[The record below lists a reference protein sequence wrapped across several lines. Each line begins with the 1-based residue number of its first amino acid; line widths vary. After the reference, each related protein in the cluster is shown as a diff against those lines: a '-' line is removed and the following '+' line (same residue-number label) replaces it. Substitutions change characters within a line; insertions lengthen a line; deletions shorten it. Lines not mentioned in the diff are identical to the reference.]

1 MLTSSPKRSYTD
13 KSSIEKHQETKMIKQ
28 HGKHAAQARKQVVL
42 GLTVMASVIA
52 QAYAQEAATAPT
64 APVAAAAEAAQDG
77 AAPLQTVKVTGF
89 RNSLISSAKD
99 KKESVGF
106 QDSINAEDLGKFP
119 DKNIAESLSRVP
131 GVGVSRDVTGEGMT
145 IQIRGLG
152 SSFTKILL
160 NNSPVAVA
168 SSGPIDGANTNREV
182 DLDLLPTDLFTKLT
196 VSKSPTAGQIEGGA
210 AGVVNLRSAR
220 PFDKEGRQTSISL
233 TGTKQQIADKA
244 GARGTAIWSN
254 TWEGKYGILG
264 GISLSRQ
271 EARTTGFE
279 TVGWTNPN
287 LTAAQS
293 SSPTR
298 NNTGGGNW
306 TIPATVPANAGNGL
320 VAGTVIDQ
328 AFLLSKNPGL
338 TIQQIDNAIV
348 PRLGRTME
356 YYGTKDKIS
365 AVLSGEYR
373 PTEKL
378 HFYIDTMYSKKEDD
392 MQRNAYTWA
401 VRNNASIPLN
411 MKVDKTDCANG
422 CTVTSGTFA
431 NALNFIEFGPR
442 RDKVDLLGIN
452 PGAEWKIT
460 PKLVLDVAGNYNR
473 SRFTHEAPTV
483 MPMTAPNSGNTI
495 TYANNGGVPSI
506 ESNLDLKNPA
516 SYQWIGGRVNIQN
529 ELRQTETKGFHTNL
543 AWGDKKL
550 TVKGGFAWDDIDRQ
564 IRAQDNSAAWQ
575 AAVCGNNPTVFLQG
589 PNGAPPCNG
598 ASTPGASAAALYPGY
613 GTGYTAGQS
622 APLTYQGSLITN
634 AALPGYLVPGPYGN
648 LALDW
653 DRFRK
658 DSNYDYYNSTAPD
671 SGASSTGASAGYI
684 REKSKAVYMEASGE
698 LAPAGFTT
706 RWNAGVRYVRTNQ
719 QVGALNSQSDPR
731 NANLT
736 LNGSKYPN
744 ISAWVY
750 QNTDYSNVLPSATV
764 AVDVRKDMVFRAA
777 ASRSMTRVDP
787 NALRPGINF
796 SGVSADTGT
805 MGNPN
810 LKPYL
815 SDNIDLG
822 LDWYTGREGYVSVT
836 GFQKRVNG
844 FTVQENIS
852 MPFSAL
858 AQYGIN
864 YGTLIPTQQQ
874 AIDSRGGP
882 DVAQVV
888 MTRPRNAEG
897 ILRIRGLELG
907 WVQPLDK
914 LLPIKGFGFNETLT
928 LINQK
933 ASGEGSSGF
942 IALGVPKKT
951 NNFSVYYENHG
962 YMARFMHTYSQGSQ
976 VATANQ
982 SGITQAALFGDTYK
996 QWDFSSAIELDQVFD
1011 REGWPSLTFDIVNLN
1026 KAKRRGYFQFSNATM
1041 SQYDPGRTFAVG
1053 LRMKF

>member
-1 MLTSSPKRSYTD
+1 MNQRTTASRR
-13 KSSIEKHQETKMIKQ
+13 
-28 HGKHAAQARKQVVL
+28 AAL
-42 GLTVMASVIA
+42 GLTVMASMIA
-52 QAYAQEAATAPT
+52 QAYAQQTAPAAETTAATP
-64 APVAAAAEAAQDG
+64 AATTAEAPITSVQ
-77 AAPLQTVKVTGF
+77 VTGY
-89 RNSLISSAKD
+89 RNSLLSSARD
-99 KKESVGF
+99 KKQAVGF
-106 QDSINAEDLGKFP
+106 QDSINAEDFGKFP
-119 DKNIAESLSRVP
+119 DKNLAESLSRVP

-160 NNSPVAVA
+160 NNSPIAVA

-220 PFDKEGRQTSISL
+220 PFDKEGKQLSMGL

-244 GARGTAIWSN
+244 GMRGNIMASN
-254 TWEGKYGILG
+254 TWDGKFGILG
-264 GISLSRQ
+264 GISFSRQ
-271 EARTTGFE
+271 QARTTGFE

-287 LTAAQS
+287 LTASQS

-306 TIPATVPANAGNGL
+306 TIPATVPAGAGNGL
-320 VAGTVIDQ
+320 VAGTPINE
-328 AFLLSKNPGL
+328 AFLLANNPGL
-338 TIQQIDNAIV
+338 TIGQIDNAII

-365 AVLSGEYR
+365 GVFAAEYR
-373 PTEKL
+373 PTQDL
-378 HFYIDTMYSKKEDD
+378 HFYLDTMYSKKDDD
-392 MQRNAYTWA
+392 MTRNGYTWA
-401 VRNNASIPLN
+401 VRNNGAIPLN
-411 MKVDKTDCANG
+411 MTVDKTDCTNG

-442 RDKVDLLGIN
+442 KDKVDLLGIN
-452 PGAEWKIT
+452 PGMEWKIT
-460 PKLVLDVAGNYNR
+460 PKLSLDVAGNWNR

-483 MPMTAPNSGNTI
+483 MPITAPNSGNTI

-506 ESNLDLKNPA
+506 VSNMDLNNPA
-516 SYQWIGGRVNIQN
+516 NYQWVGGRVNVQN
-529 ELRQTETKGFHTNL
+529 ELRETETKGFHTNL

-550 TVKGGFAWDDIDRQ
+550 TVKGGFAWDDIDRT
-564 IRAQDNSAAWQ
+564 IRGQDNSAAWQ
-575 AAVCGNNPTVFLQG
+575 AAVCGNNPSVFLQG

-613 GTGYTAGQS
+613 GTGYTAGQT

-634 AALPGYLVPGPYGN
+634 AALPSYLTPGQYGN

-658 DSNYDYYNSTAPD
+658 DSNYDFFNSNAPD
-671 SGASSTGASAGYI
+671 TGASSTGASAGYI
-684 REKSKAVYMEASGE
+684 REKSKAVYLEASGE
-698 LAPAGFTT
+698 LAPAGFNT
-706 RWNAGVRYVRTNQ
+706 RWNVGVRYVRTQQ
-719 QVGALNSQSDPR
+719 QVGSRNSFSDPR
-731 NANLT
+731 NATLP

-744 ISAWVY
+744 IDSWVY
-750 QNTDYSNVLPSATV
+750 QDSEYSNTLPSGTI
-764 AVDVRKDMVFRAA
+764 AVDVMKDVVVRAA
-777 ASRSMTRVDP
+777 LSRSMTRVNP
-787 NALRPGINF
+787 NSLRPGVNF

-805 MGNPN
+805 QGNPN

-822 LDWYTGREGYVSVT
+822 IDWYTGREGYVSVT

-844 FTVQENIS
+844 FTVDENVT

-864 YGTLIPTQQQ
+864 YGTLIPTQQL

-882 DVAQVV
+882 DVATVV

-897 ILRIRGLELG
+897 ILRIRGLEVG

-914 LLPIKGFGFNETLT
+914 WLPIKGFGFNETLT

-933 ASGEGSSGF
+933 ASGEGSKGF

-951 NNFSVYYENHG
+951 NNFGVYYENHG

-982 SGITQAALFGDTYK
+982 SGITQAALFSDTYK
-996 QWDFSSAIELDQVFD
+996 QWDFSSSIELDQVFD
-1011 REGWPSLTFDIVNLN
+1011 RDGLPMITFDIVNLN
-1026 KAKRRGYFQFSNATM
+1026 KAKRRGYFQFPNATM
-1041 SQYDPGRTFAVG
+1041 SQYDPGRTFALG